1 VVKVSGMKRAN
12 GYVTFPFFLIFL
24 LFMHGPVLA
33 ENEPMSVLEESEGLK
48 SAEIGGP
55 DCPIIK

>member
-1 VVKVSGMKRAN
+1 MKRAIE
-12 GYVTFPFFLIFL
+12 YLRFPLFLIFL

-33 ENEPMSVLEESEGLK
+33 ENEPMSVLEKSEGLK